1 MTDTASK
8 APAVVRAFAIL
19 DALAGSPRALGIADL
34 SRLLDLPKST
44 THGLIHT
51 LVAEGAIRPDN
62 GGYRLDSRVLPWATG
77 FSQQN
82 ERVGRFL
89 QLVESEAALEGETAM
104 LSVVDGVD
112 VLYVA
117 TRPGSKPLSVNFKP
131 GVRIALQCT
140 ASGKAMLALLDEADC
155 AARVAALRYEAL
167 TPHSLSGP
175 DDVARE
181 LDRVRA
187 QGYATDDEETAQG
200 LLCLGAAVRD
210 ARGQPVAGV
219 AVSVVKSTVDAA
231 RRRALQDGI
240 VNLARRLS
248 LG

>member
-1 MTDTASK
+1 MTETASK

-19 DALAGSPRALGIADL
+19 DALAGSGRPLGIADL
-34 SRLLDLPKST
+34 SRLLALPKST

-77 FSQQN
+77 FGQQN
-82 ERVGRFL
+82 ELVGRFL
-89 QLVESEAALEGETAM
+89 QVVEGETALEGETAM
-104 LSVVDGVD
+104 LSVIDGVD

-131 GVRIALQCT
+131 GVRIPLQCT
-140 ASGKAMLALLDEADC
+140 ASGKAMLALLDEAQC
-155 AARVAALRYEAL
+155 AARVATLRFEAL
-167 TPHSLSGP
+167 TAHSLADAGAVTRALR
-175 DDVARE
+175 DVRQA
-181 LDRVRA
+181 
-187 QGYATDDEETAQG
+187 GYATDDEETAQG

-210 ARGQPVAGV
+210 AQGRPVAGV

-231 RRRALQDGI
+231 RRLALQEGI